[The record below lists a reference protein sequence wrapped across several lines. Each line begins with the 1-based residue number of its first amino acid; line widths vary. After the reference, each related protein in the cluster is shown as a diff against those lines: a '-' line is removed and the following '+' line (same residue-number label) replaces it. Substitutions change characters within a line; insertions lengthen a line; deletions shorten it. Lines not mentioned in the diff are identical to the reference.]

1 MAPYDSSMKTLAITV
16 DLCLVLHE
24 RARTVAGGVEL
35 FFLLSF
41 LSFFLFFFFVFFFVP
56 FFPQRSLSFSDC
68 CSTTSHDFRPW
79 GREIAPPRCF
89 ATSPITTVLLLNISR
104 NLEVAS
110 QF

>member
-41 LSFFLFFFFVFFFVP
+41 LSFHSGVFLSPTVVP
-56 FFPQRSLSFSDC
+56 PPLTIFAHGEGRLHHHVVS
-68 CSTTSHDFRPW
+68 RPH
-79 GREIAPPRCF
+79 P
-89 ATSPITTVLLLNISR
+89 
-104 NLEVAS
+104 
-110 QF
+110 